1 MDQYLKMAD
10 GTILKNS
17 YARES
22 QYGLY
27 VYILDAE
34 YNMISAFS
42 LLTNT
47 EAVREITF
55 HYYKAELVFEGYT
68 KLVSIQSEGER
79 IIAMLTK
86 EKDVKVNHI
95 DGKDGVTDGE

>member
-1 MDQYLKMAD
+1 MMDQYLKMAD

-22 QYGLY
+22 QYGLF

-34 YNMISAFS
+34 YNNMISAFS

-47 EAVREITF
+47 EAVREITY
-55 HYYKAELVFEGYT
+55 HYYKAELVFEGYI

-86 EKDVKVNHI
+86 EKD
-95 DGKDGVTDGE
+95 GVTDGE

>member
-1 MDQYLKMAD
+1 MMEQYLKMAD
-10 GTILKNS
+10 GSILKNS

-34 YNMISAFS
+34 YNMVSAFS

-47 EAVREITF
+47 EAVREITY
-55 HYYKAELVFEGYT
+55 HYYKAELVFDGYT
-68 KLVSIQSEGER
+68 KLVSIQSEGDR

-86 EKDVKVNHI
+86 EKDVSGNGN
-95 DGKDGVTDGE
+95 D